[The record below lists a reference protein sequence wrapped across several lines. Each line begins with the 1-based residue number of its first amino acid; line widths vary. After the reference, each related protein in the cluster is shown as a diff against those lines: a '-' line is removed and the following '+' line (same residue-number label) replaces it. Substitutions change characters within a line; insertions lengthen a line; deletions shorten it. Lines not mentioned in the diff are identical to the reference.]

1 MKSKSMMLMVLS
13 MGFGLIAAIGI
24 SQVMGRS
31 SSAPPAMKMGSVL
44 VAADHLDI
52 YANLTEENV
61 KIENWPANIIPE
73 DALTSLEDVT
83 DKIVLSRLSK
93 GMPIVGSVCVTEKE
107 HLSSKLKIP
116 EGFKVV
122 AIKVAGDDTI
132 SGLLNPG
139 DKVDVIGF
147 FKKRGAAGQ
156 TQTTSKTFLKA
167 LRVWSVDGSLQANRE
182 EGGNG
187 SGTAIVGVLVNE
199 KQSEDIYFAQKTGEI
214 KLVLRGDYVEGDENV
229 EDLADLMGWD
239 EEKKNEMEEE
249 LEEEPKFITT
259 EIAPQPKQR
268 MVIWERGSPREITFA
283 PNELPREGGSM
294 EDDYPEDD
302 FGDGDEGVD
311 DVDSGSSTRSG
322 SPVNTGRS
330 RKSNGSGSGNRNSQ
344 RYQ

>member
-31 SSAPPAMKMGSVL
+31 SSTQPATKMGPVL

-52 YANLTEENV
+52 HAPLTEENV

-73 DALTSLEDVT
+73 DAVTSMEDIT
-83 DKIVLSRLSK
+83 DMIVLSRLSK
-93 GMPIVGSVCVTEKE
+93 GMPIVGSQTVNEKE
-107 HLSSKLKIP
+107 HKKNRLAIP

-147 FKKRGAAGQ
+147 FKKRDSDGQ

-167 LRVWSVDGSLQANRE
+167 LRVWSVDGSVQANRE

-187 SGTAIVGVLVNE
+187 NGSAIVGVLVNE

-214 KLVLRGDYVEGDENV
+214 KLVLRGDYVEGDEDV
-229 EDLADLMGWD
+229 DDLSDLFGGD
-239 EEKKNEMEEE
+239 EEESFS
-249 LEEEPKFITT
+249 EPPRF
-259 EIAPQPKQR
+259 APMQPKQR

-283 PNELPREGGSM
+283 PNKLPMETGSETGPNQNFGDDDYGD
-294 EDDYPEDD
+294 EDDYENGEGPGDYED
-302 FGDGDEGVD
+302 FGE
-311 DVDSGSSTRSG
+311 VDSN
-322 SPVNTGRS
+322 P
-330 RKSNGSGSGNRNSQ
+330 Q
-344 RYQ
+344 RAQ

>member
-31 SSAPPAMKMGSVL
+31 SSAQPAVTMGSVL

-52 YANLTEENV
+52 HAPLTEENV

-73 DALTSLEDVT
+73 DAVTSLEDIT

-93 GMPIVGSVCVTEKE
+93 GMPIVGSQCITEKE
-107 HLSSKLKIP
+107 HMKNRLTIP

-147 FKKRGAAGQ
+147 FKNRGPNREI
-156 TQTTSKTFLKA
+156 QTTSKTFLKA
-167 LRVWSVDGSLQANRE
+167 LRVWSVDGSRQAMRE
-182 EGGNG
+182 EGGG
-187 SGTAIVGVLVNE
+187 SGGGNAIVGVLVNE
-199 KQSEDIYFAQKTGEI
+199 KQSEDIYFAQKTGDI
-214 KLVLRGDYVEGDENV
+214 KLVLRGDYVEGDDEV
-229 EDLADLMGWD
+229 EDLADLMNWDRDGGND
-239 EEKKNEMEEE
+239 EEEMASK
-249 LEEEPKFITT
+249 LVPSAGSSTRGS
-259 EIAPQPKQR
+259 ASR

-283 PNELPREGGSM
+283 ANKLPM
-294 EDDYPEDD
+294 ETGAITEPYPGND
-302 FGDGDEGVD
+302 FGDEGLSSDAGEADEPVEINET
-311 DVDSGSSTRSG
+311 DSGNFS
-322 SPVNTGRS
+322 
-330 RKSNGSGSGNRNSQ
+330 GSGSGNRNSQ
-344 RYQ
+344 QYQ

>member
-31 SSAPPAMKMGSVL
+31 SSSQPATKMGPVL

-52 YANLTEENV
+52 YAHLTEENV

-73 DALTSLEDVT
+73 NALTSMDDITE
-83 DKIVLSRLSK
+83 KIVLSRLGK
-93 GMPIVGSVCVTEKE
+93 GMPIVGSQTILEKE
-107 HLSSKLKIP
+107 HLDNKLAIP
-116 EGFKVV
+116 EGSKVV

-147 FKKRGAAGQ
+147 FKKRGSNGE

-167 LRVWSVDGSLQANRE
+167 LRVYSVDGSVKANRE

-187 SGTAIVGVLVNE
+187 SGSAIVGVLVNE

-214 KLVLRGDYVEGDENV
+214 NLVLRGDYVEGDDDV
-229 EDLADLMGWD
+229 DDLSDLLNWDTGED
-239 EEKKNEMEEE
+239 EEAA
-249 LEEEPKFITT
+249 EPSYAA
-259 EIAPQPKQR
+259 APRVMQKPQQKHR
-268 MVIWERGSPREITFA
+268 MVIWERGSPREITFTA
-283 PNELPREGGSM
+283 DNLPQEQGGGSGTSQ
-294 EDDYPEDD
+294 D
-302 FGDGDEGVD
+302 FGDDEDFGDE
-311 DVDSGSSTRSG
+311 VDSGDFDDFDD
-322 SPVNTGRS
+322 PN
-330 RKSNGSGSGNRNSQ
+330 SNPQ
-344 RYQ
+344 RVQ

>member
-31 SSAPPAMKMGSVL
+31 NSATPAMKMGSVL

-52 YANLTEENV
+52 HAKLTEENV

-73 DALTSLEDVT
+73 DAVTSLEGIT

-93 GMPIVGSVCVTEKE
+93 GMPIVGSQCISEKE
-107 HLSSKLKIP
+107 HMKRRLTIP
-116 EGFKVV
+116 EGYKVV
-122 AIKVAGDDTI
+122 AIKVSGDDTI

-147 FKKRGAAGQ
+147 FKNKANGE

-167 LRVWSVDGSLQANRE
+167 LRVWSVDGSRRATRE

-187 SGTAIVGVLVNE
+187 GGNAIVGVLVNE
-199 KQSEDIYFAQKTGEI
+199 KQSEDIYFAQKTGSI
-214 KLVLRGDYVEGDENV
+214 KLVLRGDYVEGDEDV
-229 EDLADLMGWD
+229 EDLADLMNWD
-239 EEKKNEMEEE
+239 NGQGDQEEE
-249 LEEEPKFITT
+249 MASKPMASPGSSKG
-259 EIAPQPKQR
+259 AGGR

-283 PNELPREGGSM
+283 PNQLPRENGAAPDSF
-294 EDDYPEDD
+294 PEDD
-302 FGDGDEGVD
+302 EYLEDEYEGGEEED
-311 DVDSGSSTRSG
+311 INEVDSGDFS
-322 SPVNTGRS
+322 
-330 RKSNGSGSGNRNSQ
+330 GSGSGNRNS
-344 RYQ
+344 YQYQ